1 MTQRD
6 DNQGTAADR
15 IAEAIA
21 ARVVEIVRR
30 ELGVSVARPVELI
43 DAREVAR
50 RSGFSR
56 AWVYENAGRLGA
68 VRVGD
73 GCRPRLRFDAR
84 VVAEVLQE
92 RAASSRPEPGLEPE
106 PRDAVAIHVPRVRSR
121 GA

>member
-1 MTQRD
+1 MEPPS
-6 DNQGTAADR
+6 NSEGTAADR

-21 ARVVEIVRR
+21 VRVVEIVRR
-30 ELGVSVARPVELI
+30 ELAVSAPAGEEWI

-73 GCRPRLRFDAR
+73 GRRPRLRFSAR
-84 VVAEVLQE
+84 VVAEALRE
-92 RAASSRPEPGLEPE
+92 RPPEPVDPEPE
-106 PRDAVAIHVPRVRSR
+106 PPDGLAIHVPRIKST